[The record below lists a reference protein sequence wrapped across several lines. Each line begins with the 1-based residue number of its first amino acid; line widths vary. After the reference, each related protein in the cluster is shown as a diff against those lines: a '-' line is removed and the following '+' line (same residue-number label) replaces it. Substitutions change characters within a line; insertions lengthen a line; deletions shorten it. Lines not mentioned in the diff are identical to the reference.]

1 MQREM
6 FFDKK
11 FSASLEA
18 AGQAPEAAGGDAG
31 GLGDLGGGED
41 AGGGLEDAGGD
52 ELDLGGEAGG
62 EAAGDES
69 PGAEGG
75 DETDDILLA
84 EPPAKRDDEPKYK
97 RGKYKRH
104 QTSYSKGAFKKQF
117 KNQATGEYGNTSR
130 STFPGKVGFGGLDS
144 LARGVYESKSID
156 DIEEEKLFTTSKQVD
171 TLIEGLLK
179 KAKKNEA

>member
-18 AGQAPEAAGGDAG
+18 AGQPAEGGEGG
-31 GLGDLGGGED
+31 GLGDLGGEGGDLDLGGGEGGGDLDLGGDAGGED
-41 AGGGLEDAGGD
+41 AGDK
-52 ELDLGGEAGG
+52 
-62 EAAGDES
+62 S

-75 DETDDILLA
+75 DEKDDILLA

-104 QTSYSKGAFKKQF
+104 KSNYSKGGMKKQM
-117 KNQATGEYGNTSR
+117 KNQATGEYGNTYR
-130 STFPGKVGFGGLDS
+130 SVFKGKSGFGGLDS
-144 LARGVYESKSID
+144 LARGVTESIND
-156 DIEEEKLFTTSKQVD
+156 REEEKLFKTSRQVD

-179 KAKKNEA
+179 KVKEDEAQ